1 MGDILRIGVTGL
13 QAAQRALSTTGNN
26 ITNVNTPGYSRQR
39 VDFSPQQDQNL
50 GGLSIGKGVNIDRVS
65 RVVNEFLNTN
75 VQTSA
80 TNVGGMESYNNYSS
94 QVDKLLADNV
104 IGLSPSMQD
113 FFDSVNALADDPS
126 SIPTRQTMLGSAE
139 SLTAKFHSLNRQL
152 DQLDNGVNQ
161 ELRANVT
168 QINSLTAQIADING
182 KLTQVD
188 GRSNGDGSNSLNDQL
203 GQAVNELSRLIGVT
217 TNKQA
222 NGGLNIM
229 TSGGQ
234 VLVSGQNNYE
244 LGTQLNPQKPS
255 QLEVTYQV
263 GSTNVVIAQSTL
275 TGEIGGLLKVREEV
289 LDKARNSLGRLA
301 AGVALEFNSLQA
313 GGRDLDGALG
323 GNLFSLP
330 TPLSANGE
338 GTVVGAMNFSF
349 NPAQVDQLTTSDYRI
364 SFDGAVYTAT
374 RLSDNTQTNLGA
386 GPALAIDGLSIAV
399 TTPAAAGD
407 SFMIQPTKDIAREI
421 KVAIS
426 DPKKIAA
433 AADPFA
439 GVGDNTNALKMA
451 DLQLNNILEGGNAS
465 LNDAYGQLIGDVGTK
480 ARQARTGLLAMEAV
494 EQSAIEARD
503 SVSGV
508 NLDEEAADLLKFQQ
522 AYQAA
527 AKVISVGNELFG
539 TLLQAIR

>member
-1 MGDILRIGVTGL
+1 MGDILKIGVSGL

-39 VDFSPQQDQNL
+39 VDFSPRQDQIL
-50 GGLSIGKGVNIDRVS
+50 GGLAIGKGVNIDRVS
-65 RVVNEFLNTN
+65 RVVNEFLNNN

-80 TNVGGMESYNNYSS
+80 TNVGNMASYNTYSS

-113 FFDSVNALADDPS
+113 FFDSVNALADDPA
-126 SIPTRQTMLGSAE
+126 SIPTRQTLLGSAE
-139 SLTAKFHSLNRQL
+139 SLAAKFHSLNTQL
-152 DQLDNGVNQ
+152 NQLDNGVNQ
-161 ELRANVT
+161 ELRANVS
-168 QINSLTAQIADING
+168 QINALTANIAEING
-182 KLTQVD
+182 KLTQIN
-188 GRSNGDGSNSLNDQL
+188 GRSNDVGSNSLNDQL
-203 GQAVNELSRLIGVT
+203 DQAVTELSRLTGVT
-217 TNKQA
+217 TTEQS

-234 VLVSGQNNYE
+234 VLVSGANNYE
-244 LGTQLNPQKPS
+244 LSTQLNPSKPS

-263 GSTNVVIAQSTL
+263 GSSHVVIASNTI
-275 TGEIGGLLKVREEV
+275 TGELGGLLKVREEV

-301 AGVALEFNSLQA
+301 AGIALEFNRLQ
-313 GGRDLDGALG
+313 GTGRDLDGNLG
-323 GNLFSLP
+323 GNLFSIP
-330 TPLSANGE
+330 APVAAGE
-338 GTVVGAMNFSF
+338 GTVTGAMNVAF
-349 NPAQVDQLTTSDYRI
+349 NPAQVNQLTTSDYRI

-386 GPALAIDGLSIAV
+386 GPALAVDGLTINV

-407 SFMIQPTKDIAREI
+407 SFLIQPMKDVAAQIN
-421 KVAIS
+421 VAIT
-426 DPKKIAA
+426 DPRKIAA
-433 AADPFA
+433 AADPFT
-439 GVGDNTNALKMA
+439 GVGDNANALAMA
-451 DLQLNNILEGGNAS
+451 DLQLNNTLEGGNAS
-465 LNDAYGQLIGDVGTK
+465 FNDAYSQLIGDVGTK
-480 ARQARTGLLAMEAV
+480 ARQAKTGLEAMEAV

-527 AKVISVGNELFG
+527 AKVVAVGNELFG
-539 TLLQAIR
+539 TLLQAVR

>member
-39 VDFSPQQDQNL
+39 VDFSPEQDQNI
-50 GGLSIGKGVNIDRVS
+50 GGLAIGKGVNIERVS

-80 TNVGGMESYNNYSS
+80 TNVGGMASYNTYSS

-113 FFDSVNALADDPS
+113 FFDSVNGLADDPS
-126 SIPTRQTMLGSAE
+126 SVPTRQTMLGSAE
-139 SLTAKFHSLNRQL
+139 SLTAKFHTLNRQL

-161 ELRANVT
+161 ELRANVS

-182 KLTQVD
+182 KLTQV
-188 GRSNGDGSNSLNDQL
+188 NGNDAGSNSLNDQL
-203 GQAVNELSRLIGVT
+203 GQAVNELSRLVGVT

-222 NGGLNIM
+222 GGGLNIM

-234 VLVSGQNNYE
+234 VLVSGSNNYE

-263 GSTNVVIAQSTL
+263 GSNNVAIASSTL

-301 AGVALEFNSLQA
+301 AGLALEFNNLQA
-313 GGRDLDGALG
+313 GGRDLNGVLG
-323 GNLFSLP
+323 GDLFSLP
-330 TPLSANGE
+330 TPLSASGE
-338 GTVVGAMNFSF
+338 GAVTGAMNFSF

-386 GPALAIDGLSIAV
+386 GPALSVDGLNITV
-399 TTPAAAGD
+399 TTGAAAND
-407 SFMIQPTKDIAREI
+407 SFIIQPMKDIAREI

-426 DPKKIAA
+426 DPKEIAA
-433 AADPFA
+433 AADPFT
-439 GVGDNTNALKMA
+439 GVGDNSNALNMA

-465 LNDAYGQLIGDVGTK
+465 FNDAYSQLIGDVGTK
-480 ARQARTGLLAMEAV
+480 SRQAKTGLEAMEAV
-494 EQSAIEARD
+494 EQSAIEARE

-508 NLDEEAADLLKFQQ
+508 NLDEEAADMLKFQQ

-527 AKVISVGNELFG
+527 AKVIAVGNELFG
-539 TLLQAIR
+539 TLLQAVR

>member
-39 VDFSPQQDQNL
+39 VDFSPEQDQNI
-50 GGLSIGKGVNIDRVS
+50 GGLAIGKGVNIERVS

-80 TNVGGMESYNNYSS
+80 TNVGGMASYNTYSS

-113 FFDSVNALADDPS
+113 FFDSVNGLADDPS
-126 SIPTRQTMLGSAE
+126 SVPTRQTMLGSAE
-139 SLTAKFHSLNRQL
+139 SLTAKFHTLNRQL

-161 ELRANVT
+161 ELRANVS

-182 KLTQVD
+182 KLTQV
-188 GRSNGDGSNSLNDQL
+188 NGNDAGSNSLNDQL
-203 GQAVNELSRLIGVT
+203 AQAVNELSRLVGVT

-222 NGGLNIM
+222 GGGLNIM

-234 VLVSGQNNYE
+234 VLVSGSNNYE

-263 GSTNVVIAQSTL
+263 GSNNVAIASSTL

-301 AGVALEFNSLQA
+301 AGLALEFNNLQA
-313 GGRDLDGALG
+313 GGRDLNGVLG
-323 GNLFSLP
+323 GDLFSLP
-330 TPLSANGE
+330 TPLSASGE
-338 GTVVGAMNFSF
+338 GAVTGAMNFSF

-386 GPALAIDGLSIAV
+386 GPALSVDGLNITV
-399 TTPAAAGD
+399 TTGAAAND
-407 SFMIQPTKDIAREI
+407 SFIIQPMKDIAREI

-426 DPKKIAA
+426 DPKEIAA
-433 AADPFA
+433 AADPFT
-439 GVGDNTNALKMA
+439 GVGDNSNALNMA

-465 LNDAYGQLIGDVGTK
+465 FNDAYSQLIGDVGTK
-480 ARQARTGLLAMEAV
+480 SRQAKTGLEAMEAV
-494 EQSAIEARD
+494 EQSAIEARE

-508 NLDEEAADLLKFQQ
+508 NLDEEAADMLKFQQ

-527 AKVISVGNELFG
+527 AKVIAVGNELFG
-539 TLLQAIR
+539 TLLQAVR